1 MRKLLIAIMIAAL
14 PGLPGLAMANE
25 GGVHLQKIDIDLN
38 NKEPLQRGAKIFV
51 NYCLSCHSAKYMRYN
66 RMGEDLGLTDK
77 EVKNNLMFAADK
89 IGETMTVAMPSD
101 KAKVWFGT
109 APPDLSVIARAKGKD
124 YLYTYLTGFYV
135 DDSRPTG
142 VNNVALHNA
151 AMPDVLWE
159 LEGLKEPIYKT
170 EKVDGEEVKTIEGYK
185 HLTKGKM
192 TPAEFDAAAR
202 DLTAFLV
209 YMGEPSQMTRKAYG
223 IWVLLFL
230 FGLLVVSY
238 YLKKEYW
245 KDVH

>member
-1 MRKLLIAIMIAAL
+1 MRKIIIAIMIAV
-14 PGLPGLAMANE
+14 LPGLALASE
-25 GGVHLQKIDIDLN
+25 GGVHMQKVDIDLH
-38 NKEPLQRGAKIFV
+38 NKETLQRGAKVFV
-51 NYCLSCHSAKYMRYN
+51 NYCLSCHSAQYMRYN
-66 RMGEDLGLTDK
+66 RMGSDLGLTDQ
-77 EVKNNLMFAADK
+77 EVKDNLMFAADK
-89 IGETMTVAMPSD
+89 VGETMTIAMPSN
-101 KAKVWFGT
+101 KAEVWFGT

-124 YLYTYLTGFYV
+124 YIYTYLTGFYV

-142 VNNVALHNA
+142 VNNVALKNA

-159 LEGLKEPIYKT
+159 LEGLKAPIYKT
-170 EKVDGEEVKTIEGYK
+170 EMHEGEEVKTIEGYK

-209 YMGEPSQMTRKAYG
+209 YMGEPSQQTRKAYG
-223 IWVLLFL
+223 FWVLLFL
-230 FGLLVVSY
+230 FGLFVVSY